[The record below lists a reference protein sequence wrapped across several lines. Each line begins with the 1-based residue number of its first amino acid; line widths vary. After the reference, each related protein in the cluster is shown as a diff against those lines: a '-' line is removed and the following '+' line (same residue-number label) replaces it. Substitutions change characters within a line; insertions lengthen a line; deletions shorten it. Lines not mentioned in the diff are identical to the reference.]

1 MSFLSKLFGSRRQ
14 VHKREIAPAPAL
26 SGAVR
31 EDFLPGSKKR
41 FFEAFI
47 APILE
52 QAKQGRT
59 IVILGIVVIC
69 QALALWQLF
78 PLKERIPY
86 VAAWDE
92 NAGQFRE
99 TGQFKPLT
107 PETVQ
112 QRIVDFQARN
122 WVRWVLTIDSQTRGN
137 LERASTWVRSSAVNE
152 LQAWIEKD
160 HPGDRRVKDPDYTR
174 TIEKKIV
181 VTYGQGKTLFLH
193 IELIERNK
201 GIEIGRNR
209 KLVQIDYDMV
219 QSQQSGQVDD
229 DDTKNPI
236 DLAVIH
242 FSIGDE

>member
-1 MSFLSKLFGSRRQ
+1 MSFLSKLLGSRRE
-14 VHKREIAPAPAL
+14 VHRLSSARSPAL
-26 SGAVR
+26 PGTVK
-31 EDFLPGSKKR
+31 EDFIPGSRQR

-47 APILE
+47 APNIE
-52 QAKQGRT
+52 KVKQGRT
-59 IVILGIVVIC
+59 VVILGIIGIF
-69 QALALWQLF
+69 QAMALWQLI

-86 VAAWDE
+86 VSEWDE
-92 NAGQFRE
+92 NSGQFRE
-99 TGQFKPLT
+99 SGQFKPLT
-107 PETVQ
+107 PENVT
-112 QRIVDFQARN
+112 QRIVDFQAKN

-137 LERASTWVRSSAVNE
+137 LERASTWVRASAVNE

-160 HPGDRRVKDPDYTR
+160 HPGDRRVKDPDFTR

-181 VTYGQGKTLFLH
+181 VTHGQGKTLFLH

-219 QSQQSGQVDD
+219 QAQQSSQVDD
-229 DDTKNPI
+229 DETKNPI